1 MKKAKTILN
10 NEFDVSLEYKG
21 EQSMERGSSV
31 PHKQWG
37 TIPEGLEES
46 VLQRLEEQDGLRGR
60 GFP

>member
-1 MKKAKTILN
+1 MSPWSTREN
-10 NEFDVSLEYKG
+10 NLWRE
-21 EQSMERGSSV
+21 GSSV